1 MYAPDDTIVAIATPA
16 GRGGLGVVRVS
27 GPRAHA
33 VAAALLGLTATGLE
47 PRRATLG
54 RVELLHEGRV
64 VPADQVVS
72 TFFPGPHSY
81 TGEDVVE
88 ISAHGNPVV
97 LEQIVSAATAAG
109 ARLARPGE
117 FTFRAYLNRRIDL
130 VQAEAVAD
138 LIDAVTPA
146 QARLAFDQLDG
157 RLTGALQAI
166 ERQLLDL
173 VARLEASLD
182 FPEEDYH
189 FITPAD
195 LTTNLRAIR
204 EQVASL
210 RRQARAGRV
219 LREGA
224 QVVITGTPNVGKSSL
239 FNLLL
244 GAGRAIV
251 TSQPGT
257 TRDLLVE
264 RVDVCGIPVTLVD
277 TAGVREAPEDIE
289 AEGVARA
296 RRASETAALRLVVL
310 DRSRELTA
318 DDRRLLE
325 EHAGAPRV
333 IVANKADL
341 PAAWAPDSLAIEVLG
356 VSARTGKGLDGL
368 RGAMA
373 TALGGRTDYS
383 DAPAISNLRH
393 VALLDQADLSLER
406 GGEAAATGASE
417 EFVLHDL
424 REAMQAFDQIVGQR
438 TPNDVLETIFSR
450 FCIGK

>member
-1 MYAPDDTIVAIATPA
+1 MYAPDDTIAAIATPA

-33 VAAALLGLTATGLE
+33 VAAALLGLDATGLE
-47 PRRATLG
+47 PRRATFG
-54 RVELLHEGRV
+54 RVELLRDGRV

-97 LEQIVSAATAAG
+97 LEQIVAAATAAG

-117 FTFRAYLNRRIDL
+117 FTFRAFLSGRIDL
-130 VQAEAVAD
+130 VQAEAIAD
-138 LIDAVTPA
+138 LIEAVTPA
-146 QARLAFDQLDG
+146 QARVAFDQLDG
-157 RLTGALQAI
+157 RLTGALQSM
-166 ERQLLDL
+166 EQRLLDL

-189 FITPAD
+189 FITPEELSA
-195 LTTNLRAIR
+195 TLRSVR
-204 EQVASL
+204 EQIAGL
-210 RRQARAGRV
+210 RGQARAGRL

-251 TSQPGT
+251 TAQPGT
-257 TRDLLVE
+257 TRDLIAE
-264 RVDVCGIPVTLVD
+264 RVDVHGIPVTLVD
-277 TAGVREAPEDIE
+277 TAGLRDAPEDIE

-296 RRASETAALRLVVL
+296 RRASETAALRLLVL
-310 DRSRELTA
+310 DRSREMTDA
-318 DDRRLLE
+318 DLGLLKDLRSM
-325 EHAGAPRV
+325 PRV
-333 IVANKADL
+333 VVANKTDL
-341 PAAWAPDSLAIEVLG
+341 PAAWSADGLGVELLG
-356 VSARTGKGLDGL
+356 VSARTGKGVEAL
-368 RGAMA
+368 RSAIA
-373 TALGGRTDYS
+373 STLGGYTDYA

-393 VALLDQADLSLER
+393 VRLLDQADAALER
-406 GGEAAATGASE
+406 AAKATGAGASE
-417 EFVLHDL
+417 EFVLQDL
-424 REAMQAFDQIVGQR
+424 RDAMQAFDQIVGQR
-438 TPNDVLETIFSR
+438 TPSDVLETIFSR